1 MRARAH
7 IAAILILS
15 ASVFTPL
22 QALDVAIP
30 DANLKAA
37 LRQALNKPTGA
48 LTDTDLAS

>member
-30 DANLKAA
+30 DVGLEAA
-37 LRQALNKPTGA
+37 LRDALNTPTGP